1 MPYSKEN
8 TVLSL
13 TLMAGDDELF
23 FINNQC
29 NLYEKN
35 PTIKHKQLVIN
46 MAPNQ
51 REKSNGWF
59 QTLFILRSA
68 MQMTLKGLMR
78 KNRGKMNN
86 DESP

>member
-1 MPYSKEN
+1 MPYNQEN
-8 TVLSL
+8 TVLPLS
-13 TLMAGDDELF
+13 LMAGDDELF

-29 NLYEKN
+29 ATCMKN

-46 MAPNQ
+46 MAPDQ
-51 REKSNGWF
+51 RERSNGWF

-78 KNRGKMNN
+78 KKHREKQR
-86 DESP
+86 